1 MQKVSTL
8 LLLLTTLFSCKPR
21 TEVYSNVEIVVGRL
35 QGIQVLI
42 NDSVVGYTDHLGT
55 YTVSELT
62 SLDSLRLFDPDFTF
76 TREKFWTSSPQ
87 FSYRFLPHKRQS
99 AKDSAAISF
108 LLSLQKAN
116 GLLPSIE
123 GGDLV
128 STYDQALA
136 VIAFCKTGHLQEA
149 ENILDYFES
158 QRVSELESG
167 LGGFHQ
173 FRSTSGVPTGN
184 RWMGDNAWLL
194 IAVSTYHA
202 TVSQGIRKYYE
213 LEGSLHRWLASLEDP
228 YGDGLYGGY
237 LPNGDTIHKIT
248 EGNIDAFVAFGNNND
263 LNSSILRHLEAD
275 KWDPVDGNLMAWP
288 TNPSYKYAL
297 DCNTWAYCA
306 FPEYPESARDNLD
319 KFEISTTST
328 ITGELINGYCFD
340 EDQDVLWFEGTG
352 QVAVMHWV
360 AGDHQAAKE
369 VLEELE
375 KGWITTANGEQGLP
389 YAANHGTGYGAT
401 DLWTAASTDP
411 CISSTA
417 WYLMASYRYNPLG
430 FRRFFPTEA
439 KPIFWD

>member
-1 MQKVSTL
+1 MQKVSVL
-8 LLLLTTLFSCKPR
+8 FLFLTAFFGCTPR
-21 TEVYSNVEIVVGRL
+21 TEVYSNVEIVVDRL
-35 QGIQVLI
+35 QGIEVLI

-55 YTVSELT
+55 YTIQELS
-62 SLDSLRLFDPDFTF
+62 SLDSLRVSDPDFTF
-76 TREKFWTSSPQ
+76 TREKYWTSGPQ
-87 FSYRFLPHKRQS
+87 FSYRFSAHKRQS

-108 LLSLQKAN
+108 LLSLQNSN

-123 GGDLV
+123 GGGLV

-136 VIAFCKTGHLQEA
+136 VITFCKTGQLQEA

-213 LEGSLHRWLASLEDP
+213 LEGALHRWLASLEDP

-275 KWDPVDGNLMAWP
+275 KWDPIDGNLMAWP

-319 KFEISTTST
+319 KYEITTTSA
-328 ITGELINGYCFD
+328 ITGELISGYCFD

-369 VLEELE
+369 VLAELE
-375 KGWITTANGEQGLP
+375 KGWVTTPNGEQGLP

-417 WYLMASYRYNPLG
+417 WYLMASNRYNPLG
-430 FRRFFPTEA
+430 FRKFFPTEA
-439 KPIFWD
+439 QPIFWD